1 VTANRPVVDFDHH
14 SPEYADD
21 HPRINADL
29 RERCPV
35 AWSENYKGFW
45 VVSKYDD
52 VAAVSRDDDT
62 FRSHNDQMVDP
73 DGPDGY
79 AGIQLPPAGFRSVPI
94 EMDPPEFFDYRKLL
108 NPYFSPAAAKRWAD
122 YIDQACE
129 HFVDQICE
137 AGSGDLVLDVAAP
150 MPGLFTTALI
160 GLPKEDWLRYA
171 DPFHKIVAPQESE
184 EFAEAV
190 EGAMWVMTSLFEIV
204 AERRENPKD
213 DFISYLTRCEVDGEL
228 LDDQRVVEIV
238 FLFIAGGVDTTT
250 SLMGNAFIWLD
261 EHRDMHQALLE
272 DAAVMAKAVE
282 EFLRYF
288 SPVQTLARTVSGPC
302 EFAGQQFEELDRVL
316 INLSSAN
323 RDSTIFENPDEVRI
337 DRFPNRHAAFG
348 LGIHRC
354 LGSNFAR
361 HLITAMTRTV
371 LRRMPDFKVD
381 RDAAERY
388 QSIGTVNGWHQV
400 PASWTPTPSTGTSMP
415 DPLPFVEVERR
426 G

>member
-1 VTANRPVVDFDHH
+1 VVDFDHH
-14 SPEYADD
+14 SPDYADN
-21 HPRINADL
+21 HPKINAEL
-29 RERCPV
+29 REKCPV

-45 VVSKYDD
+45 VVSKYED
-52 VAAVSRDDDT
+52 VANVSRDDDV

-108 NPYFSPAAAKRWAD
+108 NPYFSPAAAKRWTE
-122 YIDQACE
+122 YVELSVEYFLDQ
-129 HFVDQICE
+129 VSE
-137 AGSGDLVLDVAAP
+137 AGSGDLVLDLAAP

-160 GLPKEDWLRYA
+160 GLPKEDWFKYA
-171 DPFHKIVAPQESE
+171 EPFHKIVAPQESE

-190 EGAMWVMTSLFEIV
+190 EGAMWIMTSLFEIV
-204 AERRENPKD
+204 EQRRAEPQD
-213 DFISYLTRCEVDGEL
+213 DFISYLTRCTVGGEL
-228 LDDQRVVEIV
+228 LEDQRIVEIV

-261 EHRDMHQALLE
+261 EHRDVHQSLLE
-272 DAAVMAKAVE
+272 DDDVMAKAVE
-282 EFLRYF
+282 EFLRFF

-302 EFAGQQFEELDRVL
+302 EFAGQDFSELDRVL

-323 RDSTIFENPDEVRI
+323 RDPAVFENAEDLDI
-337 DRFPNRHAAFG
+337 NRFPNRHAAFG

-361 HLITAMTRTV
+361 ILITAMTRGV
-371 LRRMPDFKVD
+371 LRRMPDFQVD
-381 RDAAERY
+381 RETAERY
-388 QSIGTVNGWHQV
+388 QSIGTVNGWHRV
-400 PASWTPTPSTGTSMP
+400 PATWTPVASTGQPMP
-415 DPLPFVEVERR
+415 DGLPFVEVAKK